1 MDWQIKNIYADGCYT
16 VSFASTATIIFFNS
30 ANSFLILF
38 VISCVAA
45 MFVYAGGILDATRGL
60 DLKIKYAMFAPVGS
74 FIVVCGFLAGLI
86 QAKSKTAVSWRG
98 RTYHMRGQIQKSIN
112 V

>member
-1 MDWQIKNIYADGCYT
+1 
-16 VSFASTATIIFFNS
+16 
-30 ANSFLILF
+30 LE
-38 VISCVAA
+38 
-45 MFVYAGGILDATRGL
+45 
-60 DLKIKYAMFAPVGS
+60 IKYSLFAPVGS

-98 RTYHMRGQIQKSIN
+98 RTYHMRGQTQKSIN